1 MLATDSHV
9 PCHPCF
15 NQSQGRCTCSWH
27 DKLSNVAAAACLCA
41 GQSMLGVLS
50 DCYAR
55 RTGCTQRCHHQS
67 PNTRRA
73 DKSLRIETCTEGPL
87 ELRPGGSYPLG
98 VPFGVSLF
106 WEQQSQS
113 CDNMA
118 WGRAGAV
125 RFKASHIPY
134 PRSRQRLSQYLNRRP
149 SRGLNRSL
157 DPHLYHPPCPRRAC
171 LQTNGP
177 QAWRT
182 PHAFGWGQNSS
193 RCASPLSGSPLSL
206 CLPPLQCAAHQSYSS
221 LLVAIVC

>member
-171 LQTNGP
+171 RCLEARCHFACPPCSVQHTNRTAPCWLQLFAEP
-177 QAWRT
+177 VAQ
-182 PHAFGWGQNSS
+182 SS
-193 RCASPLSGSPLSL
+193 GMQPR
-206 CLPPLQCAAHQSYSS
+206 AA
-221 LLVAIVC
+221 